1 MTLWTLSCGR
11 KLPALDV
18 HWQQAPGYL
27 GKQSD
32 DARAFVHFCFSAHSP
47 MLNTSRLVRQLPRAM
62 APAAKR
68 PAANVVAPEAKK
80 PCVQEKGSEGAEVN
94 PASLQDTLGCLRSGL
109 KAEGT
114 YAAQVAALQK
124 AAGDLMNHWDL
135 LIAEKRFRIAELEAY
150 VHSPHHADPYAHG
163 DEGQASCGVWYFHKK
178 GGSYKSG
185 SFKGMDLACGDKDGN
200 VYAGLL
206 LRSVADAAGKLTEGP
221 CLVVDK
227 ILELNGKASI
237 AAFADGRSA
246 AELSALDTQ
255 GLKLERAE
263 APRTDPVRSSARV
276 GLVLREEATKDAK
289 GPKTHMQGRPVEFC
303 ARPYRF
309 STAAERLTKFRSGFV
324 ATAHLAGVA
333 GADKLGLSDQNFSK
347 YLKAADDGKSQDPSS
362 WVNRKISTQPELC
375 EFIGAC
381 HGDLLPS
388 GMYVLPCF
396 DYVLTWQGALFI
408 KQGLYKGAV
417 FKFRLVLPEEY
428 PDQGPDLFFTSD
440 VFHPMVDPKTGQVEL
455 GSLFP
460 EWRPGR
466 DFAAFALPHL
476 HRAFLRREYFS
487 SNARPALNQEAKQ
500 LFISDPAQ
508 FAERAKACANKSLLH
523 VYDNASGSSLQFTKG
538 PAEAHDAILEH
549 LKADPSASIEERKT
563 AFVDWFCDH
572 YAHKRTRVGVAQGDA
587 EAETILLDA
596 KGGRVEGAGYPKAGT
611 SASSSAKLAPN
622 DRDQEEFF

>member
-1 MTLWTLSCGR
+1 MDQLKRFNQWL
-11 KLPALDV
+11 KE
-18 HWQQAPGYL
+18 H
-27 GKQSD
+27 
-32 DARAFVHFCFSAHSP
+32 SAKESSP
-47 MLNTSRLVRQLPRAM
+47 
-62 APAAKR
+62 
-68 PAANVVAPEAKK
+68 
-80 PCVQEKGSEGAEVN
+80 
-94 PASLQDTLGCLRSGL
+94 
-109 KAEGT
+109 
-114 YAAQVAALQK
+114 
-124 AAGDLMNHWDL
+124 
-135 LIAEKRFRIAELEAY
+135 AEKKEEEDDPIPLQEEEQDDEIGNLLQQYGVLLEY
-150 VHSPHHADPYAHG
+150 
-163 DEGQASCGVWYFHKK
+163 E
-178 GGSYKSG
+178 
-185 SFKGMDLACGDKDGN
+185 
-200 VYAGLL
+200 
-206 LRSVADAAGKLTEGP
+206 R
-221 CLVVDK
+221 
-227 ILELNGKASI
+227 
-237 AAFADGRSA
+237 
-246 AELSALDTQ
+246 TQ
-255 GLKLERAE
+255 
-263 APRTDPVRSSARV
+263 
-276 GLVLREEATKDAK
+276 
-289 GPKTHMQGRPVEFC
+289 
-303 ARPYRF
+303 
-309 STAAERLTKFRSGFV
+309 
-324 ATAHLAGVA
+324 
-333 GADKLGLSDQNFSK
+333 
-347 YLKAADDGKSQDPSS
+347 
-362 WVNRKISTQPELC
+362 
-375 EFIGAC
+375 
-381 HGDLLPS
+381 DLLPS